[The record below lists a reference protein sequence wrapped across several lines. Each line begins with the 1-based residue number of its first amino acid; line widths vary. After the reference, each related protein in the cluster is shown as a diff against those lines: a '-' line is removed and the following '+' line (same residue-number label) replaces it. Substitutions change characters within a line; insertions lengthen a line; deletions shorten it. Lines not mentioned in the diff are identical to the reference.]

1 MQTGSLERNG
11 LLRISCVCAWNEA
24 DLTARERAPPTSW
37 IHYFCSSSDSPSVVV
52 SPGILLDFRR
62 RMALTCTRP
71 EPPRHRLAHQ
81 YETWR
86 FAIRPVGAEA
96 VTIMQN
102 SHDAGNSSV
111 ASTIRIGLVYLASSE
126 HVAAKI
132 RRIRREHHKIHDRV
146 KDGRYEFTLF
156 KWAST

>member
-1 MQTGSLERNG
+1 MDSL
-11 LLRISCVCAWNEA
+11 LLS
-24 DLTARERAPPTSW
+24 
-37 IHYFCSSSDSPSVVV
+37 YSDSPSVAV
-52 SPGILLDFRR
+52 SHGISLDFRR

-86 FAIRPVGAEA
+86 FAIRPVGADA

-102 SHDAGNSSV
+102 YHAAGNLSV

-132 RRIRREHHKIHDRV
+132 RRIHSEHHKIHDRGR
-146 KDGRYEFTLF
+146 DGGHEFTLF